1 MTNKESNKESNKE
14 WTTIGTFS
22 SFLEADRLRNTL
34 VEIHESVKVKR
45 GGQNGDLFRV
55 KIWNSPPPENKKS
68 NKRSRKNENRKIRSR
83 QTQA

>member
-1 MTNKESNKESNKE
+1 MTSTQPKTKA
-14 WTTIGTFS
+14 WTTVGTFS

-55 KIWNSPPPENKKS
+55 KIWNSPPPENKKY
-68 NKRSRKNENRKIRSR
+68 NKRSKKNENRKIRSR
-83 QTQA
+83 QEQT